1 METKICKR
9 CELEKDID
17 EFRVKYDKRYGKF
30 YRSNI
35 CKNCQKEQQKEWKE
49 NNKAYI
55 YKLEKIRRRNKQREN
70 ERMKKVKEHNLR
82 ILINRYSSLT
92 KDE

>member
-17 EFRVKYDKRYGKF
+17 EFRVNYDKRYGKF

-35 CKNCQKEQQKEWKE
+35 CKECKKEQQKEWKE

-55 YKLEKIRRRNKQREN
+55 YKLEKIRRKNRQREK
-70 ERMKKVKEHNLR
+70 ERMKKVKEHNLK
-82 ILINRYSSLT
+82 ILINRYSKLT
-92 KDE
+92 KQD